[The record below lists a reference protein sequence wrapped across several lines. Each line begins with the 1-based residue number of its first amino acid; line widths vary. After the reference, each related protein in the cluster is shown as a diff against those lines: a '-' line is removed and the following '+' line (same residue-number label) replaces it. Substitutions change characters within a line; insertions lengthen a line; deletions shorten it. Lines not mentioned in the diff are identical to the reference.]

1 MAVNIKF
8 DPSSGSQNQT
18 VKVSGNCNPGID
30 ETVQFQVQTV
40 DGSKTEIINVTQEGK
55 REVFMVSDG
64 QGGHTEFMPS
74 DGGTF
79 NVVKE
84 EWKENPDCE
93 QAGRVNP

>member
-30 ETVQFQVQTV
+30 ETVQFQVQTE
-40 DGSKTEIINVTQEGK
+40 DGSLTETISVTQEGK

-64 QGGHTEFMPS
+64 QGGYT
-74 DGGTF
+74 
-79 NVVKE
+79 
-84 EWKENPDCE
+84 
-93 QAGRVNP
+93 